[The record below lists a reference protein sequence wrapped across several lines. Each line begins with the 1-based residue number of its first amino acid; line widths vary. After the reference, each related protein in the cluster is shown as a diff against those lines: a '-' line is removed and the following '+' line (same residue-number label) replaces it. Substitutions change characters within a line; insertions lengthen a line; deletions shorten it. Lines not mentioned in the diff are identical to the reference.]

1 MRKQYDDFT
10 QMKLKDMSKAM
21 SEMTYQYINPDLNI
35 PTVVPA
41 SHYESILNEIQE
53 QYIGEITSKQ
63 ILTVVFNQLK
73 AIKQE
78 DEKYFQQAL
87 LCLDLNIK
95 PNDLKINEQIALN
108 LTQEMLEKKK
118 SIEKKDYHV
127 IDQEI
132 IDFFYE
138 TKNDPIVQANIIRYS
153 NDNRE
158 VNSVRDYER

>member
-41 SHYESILNEIQE
+41 SHYESILNEIKE
-53 QYIGEITSKQ
+53 QYIGEITSRQ

-108 LTQEMLEKKK
+108 LTQEMLEKKQ

-132 IDFFYE
+132 IDFFNE

-158 VNSVRDYER
+158 VNNVRDYER